1 MKPFAWFLAGVMVTI
16 PWLAVAQA
24 PPRLACFAT
33 CAEHDA
39 YAQRCGCGNAC
50 MKLRLDGGA
59 P

>member
-1 MKPFAWFLAGVMVTI
+1 MRISFAFVVGFLLGSASDV
-16 PWLAVAQA
+16 VADVA
-24 PPRLACFAT
+24 PRAECFTT